1 MSRYRTIVAMLVAL
15 SVAMLP
21 VAGSMAMSAMSPD
34 ATTMSVSM
42 SMTHDMS
49 MTGDMPEVCP
59 HHVDHPDGK
68 AMHDAACIA
77 ACAASH
83 IAVPADAASL
93 VVSALLAARVSGPR
107 TSNPYGSLPSSPP
120 FRPPRA

>member
-1 MSRYRTIVAMLVAL
+1 MLVAL

-21 VAGSMAMSAMSPD
+21 VAGSMAMPVSSPSTVMVAD
-34 ATTMSVSM
+34 VPMA
-42 SMTHDMS
+42 HDMS
-49 MTGDMPEVCP
+49 MTDDMPDICP
-59 HHVDHPDGK
+59 HHADHPDGK

-83 IAVPADAASL
+83 IAVPADAVSL
-93 VVSALLAARVSGPR
+93 LVIALLAVRVTGPR

>member
-1 MSRYRTIVAMLVAL
+1 MSRCRIIVAILVAL

-21 VAGSMAMSAMSPD
+21 VAGSMAMPANSPD
-34 ATTMSVSM
+34 ATVMMAHM

-49 MTGDMPEVCP
+49 MTGDMSGICP
-59 HHVDHPDGK
+59 HQVDHPDGK
-68 AMHDAACIA
+68 TMHDAACIA

-93 VVSALLAARVSGPR
+93 VLFALLAARVTGPR
-107 TSNPYGSLPSSPP
+107 ASNPYGSLPSSPP